1 MMSKINM
8 TIKNFLLLFF
18 VLSNTT
24 TSSSPALF
32 EIEYPAAADHANAP
46 LHAAAIAGDT
56 DTLKQ
61 LLEHGEN
68 PNRQDRYG
76 LPPLFYA
83 FFMTHSN
90 ETTKKQLLNAPID
103 LKSRDSHGRT
113 ALSYATAWGT
123 EKDVALLLE
132 KGANAASADNY
143 GTTPLHYAI
152 CYNTPPD
159 YASYGK
165 IGGNIGAIRNLL
177 EHHAPIDACDTQG
190 KTPLHHAAQ
199 LGQLHTVLFL
209 LANNAKPC
217 TTDKQGR
224 TARQTTRDLNGL
236 ENDNLTY
243 YLDQIDSYLDKAEK
257 AWFKKHAE

>member
-1 MMSKINM
+1 MAQINM
-8 TIKNFLLLFF
+8 AIKKSPLLFF
-18 VLSNTT
+18 VLSSTT
-24 TSSSPALF
+24 ISSSLAML
-32 EIEYPAAADHANAP
+32 EIEYPAAADHAHAP
-46 LHAAAIAGDT
+46 LHAAAIAGDA
-56 DTLKQ
+56 DTLKK
-61 LLEHGEN
+61 LLEAGEN
-68 PNRQDRYG
+68 PNIQDIYG

-83 FFMTHSN
+83 FFMTHPN

-132 KGANAASADNY
+132 KGADAASADNY

-152 CYNTPPD
+152 CYNTPPN
-159 YASYGK
+159 ATSYGT
-165 IGGNIGAIRNLL
+165 IGGNIGTIRNLL
-177 EHHAPIDACDTQG
+177 EHHAPIDACDTHG

-224 TARQTTRDLNGL
+224 TARQTTRDLNSL

-257 AWFKKHAE
+257 AWLKKHAE